1 MPQLL
6 TKDPVPP
13 IEAGQV
19 GADVQDVTAIVVGKV
34 EPVSYSRSL
43 HESG

>member
-6 TKDPVPP
+6 TKDPVSP
-13 IEAGQV
+13 IETGQV
-19 GADVQDVTAIVVGKV
+19 GADVQDVATVVVSKV
-34 EPVSYSRSL
+34 EPVSYSRPL